1 MAGGTCEANGLVD
14 VLGMLGA
21 VGMLDLGFM
30 EQAVML
36 GMGAAAAGP
45 QPMNV
50 PAIRVP
56 TPTKVAHRRAVRNA
70 IDVSFR
76 DPECTTAQAG
86 SARPERIGAIWG
98 LQCQEVPP
106 SDGITAAHEARCLI
120 KTAQGLYI
128 RLAPRFR
135 FRENRRF
142 LASRAV

>member
-1 MAGGTCEANGLVD
+1 VPIGSITRPICRSDASIAGGTCEANGLVD

-50 PAIRVP
+50 PATRVP

-70 IDVSFR
+70 MDVSFR
-76 DPECTTAQAG
+76 DKECTTAQAG
-86 SARPERIGAIWG
+86 SARPERIGTIRG
-98 LQCQEVPP
+98 LQCQGGPQA
-106 SDGITAAHEARCLI
+106 TALQQRMKGGVL
-120 KTAQGLYI
+120 
-128 RLAPRFR
+128 
-135 FRENRRF
+135 
-142 LASRAV
+142 